1 MPEEI
6 ILSPLPESESEFIFV
21 TAEFK
26 AKTAKEV
33 LHFMEVQPSFERTY
47 VIVVASHRERGRNFV
62 NRISCKKGLPIG
74 GYIYDSQTDSYH
86 IECADYLHLGYVPVS
101 FTARIKGLDHWE
113 ARVPMPENV
122 LRKYL
127 STLQK
132 KELRNFKHHFKAEDY
147 EVQYVQMIDPN

>member
-6 ILSPLPESESEFIFV
+6 ILSPFVADSDFVLV
-21 TAEFK
+21 TADFK

-47 VIVVASHRERGRNFV
+47 IIVTATHRERVRNFI

-74 GYIYDSQTDSYH
+74 GYVFDSQTDSYH
-86 IECADYLHLGYVPVS
+86 IECADYLHLGYVPIS
-101 FTARIKGLDHWE
+101 FVTKIKGLDHWE
-113 ARVPMPENV
+113 TRVPMPENV

-127 STLQK
+127 NSLQK
-132 KELRNFKHHFKAEDY
+132 KELRNFKNHFKAEDY